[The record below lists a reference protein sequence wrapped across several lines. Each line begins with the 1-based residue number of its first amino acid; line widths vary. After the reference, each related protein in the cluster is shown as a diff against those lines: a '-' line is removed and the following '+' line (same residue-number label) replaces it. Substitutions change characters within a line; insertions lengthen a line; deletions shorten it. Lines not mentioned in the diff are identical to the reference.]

1 MNLELLLEKTLYQLK
16 LLFGEVT
23 KLSIDKIDVSEPLES
38 YGIDSIMITRLN
50 QKLQGI
56 FGEISMTLF
65 YEYQTLEA
73 VAEYF
78 IADYHKEC
86 VRWTGLGSQIKME
99 EKSVSISATLHAASE
114 FSLSTLPKEEN
125 NRIRNTAANRD
136 RVKHEQ
142 IAIIGISGRYPQAKN
157 MEEYWSNLEQGK
169 DCITEIPAERW
180 KREGFYCS
188 DIKEAVEKGK
198 SYSKYGGFV
207 EGFADFDPLFFN
219 ISPREAMSMILRS
232 EYSWKNAGR
241 FSRMQDIAGN
251 SSPNSIMAG
260 LASLQELPERGSIYM
275 DQSCGNKDNP
285 YFREPPSAR

>member
-1 MNLELLLEKTLYQLK
+1 
-16 LLFGEVT
+16 
-23 KLSIDKIDVSEPLES
+23 
-38 YGIDSIMITRLN
+38 IMITRLN

-86 VRWTGLGSQIKME
+86 VRWTGLGSPMKTE

-114 FSLSTLPKEEN
+114 ISLSPLPKEEN
-125 NRIRNTAANRD
+125 NRICNTATNRD

-188 DIKEAVEKGK
+188 
-198 SYSKYGGFV
+198 
-207 EGFADFDPLFFN
+207 
-219 ISPREAMSMILRS
+219 
-232 EYSWKNAGR
+232 
-241 FSRMQDIAGN
+241 
-251 SSPNSIMAG
+251 
-260 LASLQELPERGSIYM
+260 
-275 DQSCGNKDNP
+275 
-285 YFREPPSAR
+285 